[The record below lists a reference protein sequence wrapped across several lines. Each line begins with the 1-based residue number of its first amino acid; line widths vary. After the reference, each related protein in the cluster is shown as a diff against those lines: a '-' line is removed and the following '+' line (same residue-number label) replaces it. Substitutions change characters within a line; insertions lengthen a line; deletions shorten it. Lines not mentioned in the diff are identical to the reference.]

1 MFSIYLNLFKDSFFV
16 FGCRLV
22 GAVLVF
28 LTQVLL
34 ARWMGATELGIY
46 VVCFSWG
53 ILLSIV
59 TGLGYPAAAL
69 RVIGQGLAHEDWHHI
84 RGFIKQGRQIV
95 AGVGLVAGGL
105 GLALALILGTRE
117 VIPAGYVMPFIIAM
131 LSVPVF
137 STLRLNLRIAHAMSW
152 FKLAFLPNVALRP
165 LVFILIVYAAWQVG
179 IQLTS
184 SIAMLL
190 QLIALCLITIGQFSI
205 LKPLL
210 NRELKE
216 VQPRYESRLWLSTAT
231 PLLLITLFTQFFPE
245 VSVVLVG
252 SMLPADEVAVFNAS
266 FRTSLFIAFGL
277 NAVNAIMIPRVSKL
291 YAAGDREALQ
301 QLVMIS
307 THLRFWSALFAVLVL
322 ALYGD
327 YVLVLFGEEFVMGYE
342 ALMILALSQLVLAA
356 IGPVDVLLSV
366 TGFQKQCLRVFALAL
381 ALTVILNLIL
391 VPLYGITGAA
401 IAVFLVVAYWAIWLH
416 KLVVR
421 HLEIDPSLFAFLSK
435 FYGPS
440 H

>member
-1 MFSIYLNLFKDSFFV
+1 MISTFLKLVKGSFFV
-16 FGCRLV
+16 FGCRLA

-53 ILLSIV
+53 ILLSIF
-59 TGLGYPAAAL
+59 TGLGYPAASL
-69 RVIGQGLAHEDWHHI
+69 PVIGKGLAQEDWNYI
-84 RGFIKQGRQIV
+84 RGFIKQGRKIV
-95 AGVGLVAGGL
+95 SGVGLAAGGL
-105 GLALALILGTRE
+105 GLALALILDARE
-117 VIPAGYVMPFIIAM
+117 VIPTGYVMPFIIAM

-137 STLRLNLRIAHAMSW
+137 SILRLNLRIAHAMSW
-152 FKLAFLPNVALRP
+152 FKLAFLPNAALRP
-165 LVFILIVYAAWQVG
+165 LAFILIVYAAWQAG
-179 IQLTS
+179 IQITS

-190 QLIALCLITIGQFSI
+190 QLMALCLITIGQFAI

-210 NRELKE
+210 NRELKQ
-216 VQPRYESRLWLSTAT
+216 VQPKYESRVWLRTAA

-245 VSVVLVG
+245 LSVVLVG

-277 NAVNAIMIPRVSKL
+277 NAVNAIIIPRVSTL
-291 YAAGDREALQ
+291 YAAGDREGLQ

-307 THLRFWSALFAVLVL
+307 THLKFWSALFAVLIL
-322 ALYGD
+322 ALFGD

-356 IGPVDVLLSV
+356 VGPVDVLLSV
-366 TGFQKQCLRVFALAL
+366 TGFQNKCLQAFALAL
-381 ALTVILNLIL
+381 VATITLNLLL
-391 VPLYGITGAA
+391 VPKYGITGAA
-401 IAVFLVVAYWAIWLH
+401 IAVLLVVAFWAIWLH
-416 KLVVR
+416 KLVKR
-421 HLEIDPSLFAFLSK
+421 HLEIDSSLFAFFK
-435 FYGPS
+435 
-440 H
+440 